1 MKRKFAVA
9 AALVVGAGAA
19 SGGAAIAAG
28 GDDDATET
36 PITGSALDNATAA
49 ALEHTGGGRVTG
61 TEVGD
66 EESYYEVEVTLDGGR
81 QVDVQLDKSFN
92 VVSSEGDR
100 EESGRE
106 LSFASCPHGWQ
117 SAEPAA
123 TRSLPKPKTSFRSP
137 KSSDFQEFH
146 SAGGGSRTHTG
157 SRHED
162 FKSSASTVPP
172 PRPWVTGFRGLRPRP
187 GSAPAHSRGVD
198 RRSSRT
204 PRR

>member
-36 PITGSALDNATAA
+36 PITGSALENATAA

-81 QVDVQLDKSFN
+81 QVDVQLDRSFK
-92 VVSSEGDR
+92 VVSSEGDH
-100 EESGRE
+100 EESGE
-106 LSFASCPHGWQ
+106 N
-117 SAEPAA
+117 
-123 TRSLPKPKTSFRSP
+123 
-137 KSSDFQEFH
+137 
-146 SAGGGSRTHTG
+146 
-157 SRHED
+157 
-162 FKSSASTVPP
+162 
-172 PRPWVTGFRGLRPRP
+172 
-187 GSAPAHSRGVD
+187 
-198 RRSSRT
+198 
-204 PRR
+204 